1 MKTSTLRNII
11 KEEIS
16 KVLREEKDIYYNV
29 EEIYIDSLKNTY
41 PIDQFS
47 VDKITIYYESLTP
60 GAEFNFVEFVVY
72 GKKVI
77 INDYSKAMSIFRT
90 IMDISKLFGP
100 KLPKQ
105 YDRIPVNQFRDEIIS
120 QTENIRDIYIRGIS

>member
-1 MKTSTLRNII
+1 MKKSTLRNII

-16 KVLREEKDIYYNV
+16 KVLKEEQDIYYNV

-60 GAEFNFVEFVVY
+60 GAEFSFVEFMVY

-77 INDYSKAMSIFRT
+77 INDYSKAISVFRT
-90 IMDISKLFGP
+90 IMDTSKLFGP

-105 YDRIPVNQFRDEIIS
+105 YDRIPVNQFRDEIVGR
-120 QTENIRDIYIRGIS
+120 TEDVRDIYIKGIS